1 MANRME
7 STGIPDQIQVSE
19 AFRDHLSKLFNLDVR
34 SELKMKGVGTDS
46 TDLLSKTFREAA

>member
-7 STGIPDQIQVSE
+7 STGIPDRIQVSE

-34 SELKMKGVGTDS
+34 SELKMKGVGTVS
-46 TDLLSKTFREAA
+46 TDLMSKTFKEAA